1 MKKTLSLILVAT
13 LARSLCAC
21 SSNPSTTS
29 TTKAQASAAETADVE
44 TEATLS
50 EEEQLEADRD
60 ELSTIGDVE
69 VINGILTVSVT
80 LPSDFI
86 SLGGGIT
93 QEELDQKA
101 GDTYVSA
108 TLNDDGSVTY
118 KMTKS
123 QHKKMLDD
131 LVESIDSGL
140 QDMVDEESYSFTS
153 IKHND
158 DYTQFDVTI
167 SGTEL
172 NLADSFATL
181 GFRLYGGMYGIL
193 SGHRADNVMVNF
205 YDSDGNL
212 IDTWNSDD
220 LENN

>member
-1 MKKTLSLILVAT
+1 MKKILSLILVAT
-13 LARSLCAC
+13 LVCSLCAC

-29 TTKAQASAAETADVE
+29 TTKAQASAAETADIE
-44 TEATLS
+44 AEATLS

-60 ELSTIGDVE
+60 ELSAIGDVE
-69 VINGILTVSVT
+69 VENGILTVAVT
-80 LPSDFI
+80 VPSDFI
-86 SLGGGIT
+86 GEVT

-123 QHKKMLDD
+123 QHKKMLDGI
-131 LVESIDSGL
+131 VESIDSGL
-140 QDMVDEESYSFTS
+140 QDMVDDESYSFTS

-181 GFRLYGGMYGIL
+181 GFYLYGSMYGIF
-193 SGHRADNVMVNF
+193 SGHRADNVIVNY
-205 YDSDGNL
+205 YDADGNL
-212 IDTWNSDD
+212 ISTGDSDN
-220 LENN
+220 LGNN